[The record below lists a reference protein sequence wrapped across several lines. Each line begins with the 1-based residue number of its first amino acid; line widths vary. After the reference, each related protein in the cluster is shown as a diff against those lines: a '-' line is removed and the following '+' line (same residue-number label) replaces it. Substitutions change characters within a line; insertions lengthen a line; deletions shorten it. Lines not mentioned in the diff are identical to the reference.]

1 MYVVGVFQRF
11 SMSVDAVDRLGLT
24 AAGLRVVAVIQ
35 LAVYATIQVPVGVLV
50 DRHGYRLMLGGAVTM
65 ALGRRRWRS
74 RTASFSPWPRG
85 CWSGSATA

>member
-1 MYVVGVFQRF
+1 
-11 SMSVDAVDRLGLT
+11 MSVDAVDRLGLT